1 MPNNIAIV
9 IDDNN
14 NYNISSLKFLPLIT
28 IIVSENMMIIL
39 KYLPTLEVGDKREQG
54 VYSWLTLK
62 NEFVDFYF

>member
-9 IDDNN
+9 IDHNN
-14 NYNISSLKFLPLIT
+14 NYNILSLKFLPLIT

-39 KYLPTLEVGDKREQG
+39 KYLPTLEEQG